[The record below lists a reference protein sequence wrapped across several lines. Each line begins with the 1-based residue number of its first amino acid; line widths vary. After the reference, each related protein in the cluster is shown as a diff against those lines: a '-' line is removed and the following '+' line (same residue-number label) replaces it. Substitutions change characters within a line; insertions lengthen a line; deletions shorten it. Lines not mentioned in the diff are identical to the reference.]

1 MFSLEINFM
10 FPDKLTVGSLVA
22 VVLIVK
28 LQIYPF
34 VVRHLYKPPLAKLQR
49 SDLKIINLHVT
60 VRFRGKFTHK
70 SEHNTLFQDKYTEVC
85 LLSETQSHTVAAN

>member
-10 FPDKLTVGSLVA
+10 FPDKLTGGSLVA
-22 VVLIVK
+22 VVLIVT
-28 LQIYPF
+28 LQIYSF
-34 VVRHLYKPPLAKLQR
+34 VVRHLYKPPLAQLQR

-60 VRFRGKFTHK
+60 VRFTHK
-70 SEHNTLFQDKYTEVC
+70 SEHNTLFQNKYTEVC

>member
-28 LQIYPF
+28 LQIHPF
-34 VVRHLYKPPLAKLQR
+34 VV
-49 SDLKIINLHVT
+49 
-60 VRFRGKFTHK
+60 
-70 SEHNTLFQDKYTEVC
+70 
-85 LLSETQSHTVAAN
+85 